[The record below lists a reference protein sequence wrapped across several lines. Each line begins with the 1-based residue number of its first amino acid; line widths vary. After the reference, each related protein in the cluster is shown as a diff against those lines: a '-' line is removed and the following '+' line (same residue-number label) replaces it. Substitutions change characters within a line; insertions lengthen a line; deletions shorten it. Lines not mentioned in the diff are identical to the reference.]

1 MSEHA
6 APGWFDA
13 ALAQRPE
20 DRDVRVKGCDVH
32 YLRWGD
38 VERPGLV
45 LVHGGA
51 AHAQWW
57 SFIAPQFTQQY
68 HVLAPDLSGH
78 GDSGRRPVYAVET
91 WADEIMA
98 CVADAGMEEPPIM
111 VGHSMGGMVT
121 IAAANLF
128 GEKLAGAV
136 VIDSPVR
143 RPDPESE
150 EGERGRMFRNP
161 KTYASQQDAVAHFHL
176 QPPQPCTNPFIVEHI
191 ARHSLKETDD
201 GAWTWKFD
209 PKVFQRHRQGIDDY
223 LADTR
228 CRIAV
233 FKGQYSDLV
242 TADVQDYMNELLGRN
257 SPIVEI
263 PEAHH
268 HVPLDQPLALV
279 AALRTLL
286 ADWEHSVPKHRPK
299 AGGRLHP
306 TAAPAGG

>member
-51 AHAQWW
+51 AHAHWW

-98 CVADAGMEEPPIM
+98 CVADA
-111 VGHSMGGMVT
+111 
-121 IAAANLF
+121 
-128 GEKLAGAV
+128 
-136 VIDSPVR
+136 
-143 RPDPESE
+143 
-150 EGERGRMFRNP
+150 
-161 KTYASQQDAVAHFHL
+161 
-176 QPPQPCTNPFIVEHI
+176 
-191 ARHSLKETDD
+191 
-201 GAWTWKFD
+201 AWTWKFD